1 MKKLTYNVAIVGAT
15 GLIGRKFIET
25 LEKRHFPVN
34 SARLFASK
42 KSERK
47 KVFAFGKQLSVETL
61 ENNDFKGIDFAFFGA
76 GKEVSLNYAPLF
88 AKSGAIV
95 IDNSS
100 AFRTDEKAPLIV
112 PEINAEKVFGS
123 YGKIIANPNCSTII
137 ALTPLAKVY
146 KKIGIKRII
155 FTSYQ
160 AVSGS
165 GMKGIKD
172 LLRTRYGFSPEYYP
186 VDISE
191 NVLPKIGEK
200 TANGY
205 TEEEMKM
212 VNETKKILN
221 ADFPISATC
230 VRVPVENCHGISVEA
245 ETENEIDVTKLKN
258 EMTFDAASYIE
269 TPTCKDADGKYY
281 VTFGRL
287 RKSLAF
293 KNGFSYFVTGDNTLK
308 GAALNAVQIAEYII
322 NNTNNIG

>member
-1 MKKLTYNVAIVGAT
+1 MKNLTYNIAIVGAT

-25 LEKRHFPVN
+25 LEKRNFPVN
-34 SARLFASK
+34 SVRLFAST
-42 KSERK
+42 KSEGK
-47 KVFAFGKQLSVETL
+47 KIFAFGRQLTAETL
-61 ENNDFKGIDFAFFGA
+61 ENNDFKGIDFAFFSA
-76 GKEVSLNYAPLF
+76 GKEVSQNYAPLF

-100 AFRTDEKAPLIV
+100 AFRMDKNTPLVV
-112 PEINAEKVFGS
+112 PEINAESIFAS
-123 YGKIIANPNCSTII
+123 HGKIIANPNCSTII
-137 ALTPLAKVY
+137 SLTPLANVY
-146 KKIGIKRII
+146 KKIGIKRMV

-172 LLRTRYGFSPEYYP
+172 LLRTRYGFSAEYYS

-191 NVLPKIGEK
+191 TILPEIGEK
-200 TANGY
+200 TSNGY

-212 VNETKKILN
+212 INETKKILSEH
-221 ADFPISATC
+221 FPISATC
-230 VRVPVENCHGISVEA
+230 VRVPVENCHGISVEI
-245 ETENEIDVTKLKN
+245 ETEDKIDITALKKQ
-258 EMTFDAASYIE
+258 MTFDAAHYVE
-269 TPTCKDADGKYY
+269 TPTCKDAYGKFF

-293 KNGFSYFVTGDNTLK
+293 ENGFSYFVTGDNTLK

-322 NNTNNIG
+322 NKTITIK